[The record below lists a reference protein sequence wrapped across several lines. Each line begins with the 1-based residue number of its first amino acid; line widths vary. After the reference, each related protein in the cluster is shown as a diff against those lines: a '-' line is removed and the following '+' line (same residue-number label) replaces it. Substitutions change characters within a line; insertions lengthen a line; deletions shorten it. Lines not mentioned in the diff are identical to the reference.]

1 MKESLIDY
9 HGIRIDISRD
19 WLLSEQATQLL
30 TDYYML
36 PGESSPQEAYAR
48 AALAYCNHD
57 RAFAQRI
64 YDYASK
70 GWFMYASPVL
80 SNAPRVGE
88 YFKALPI
95 SCFLTYIGDNLTSLV
110 DHNAE
115 VAWLSVKGGGVGGH
129 WSDVRGVSDK
139 APGPIPFMKV
149 VDSQMTAYK
158 QGKTRKGSYAAYLDI
173 SHPDIVEFV
182 NFKVPTGGDIN
193 RKCFNLF
200 NAVNVTDEFMAA
212 VLRDLDWDLVDPASK
227 EVRAT
232 MKARDL
238 WQRILEARFRTGS
251 PYINFID
258 EANRQLNPK
267 QREMGLK
274 VHGSNLCNE
283 IHLAT
288 SEDRTAVCCLSSVN
302 LEKFD
307 EWSGTNMVYDLIVFL
322 DNVLQAFI
330 DNAPREI
337 HKAIRSAEAER
348 SLGLGAM
355 GFHGYLQSKGI
366 PFEGLSAKI
375 ANVRMFKHIQEQAI
389 KATKAMAITRGEP
402 SDLIGT
408 GTRNAHLIAVAP
420 NANSSIICGCSASI
434 EPIKSNAYVHRTRAG
449 SHLVKNVYLQK
460 ILHTMGKDTQEVWQ
474 SIIMNEGSVQ
484 HLDFLDRGT
493 KDIFK
498 TAFELD
504 QQWVI
509 EHATDRQ
516 KYICQG
522 QSLNLFFPAGSPK
535 SYVNAVHIKA
545 WRSKLKGLYYLRTSA
560 GVQADKIGLKIE
572 RNALQ
577 DAEEC
582 LSCHG

>member
-1 MKESLIDY
+1 
-9 HGIRIDISRD
+9 
-19 WLLSEQATQLL
+19 
-30 TDYYML
+30 
-36 PGESSPQEAYAR
+36 
-48 AALAYCNHD
+48 
-57 RAFAQRI
+57 
-64 YDYASK
+64 
-70 GWFMYASPVL
+70 
-80 SNAPRVGE
+80 
-88 YFKALPI
+88 
-95 SCFLTYIGDNLTSLV
+95 
-110 DHNAE
+110 
-115 VAWLSVKGGGVGGH
+115 
-129 WSDVRGVSDK
+129 
-139 APGPIPFMKV
+139 
-149 VDSQMTAYK
+149 
-158 QGKTRKGSYAAYLDI
+158 
-173 SHPDIVEFV
+173 
-182 NFKVPTGGDIN
+182 
-193 RKCFNLF
+193 
-200 NAVNVTDEFMAA
+200 
-212 VLRDLDWDLVDPASK
+212 
-227 EVRAT
+227 
-232 MKARDL
+232 
-238 WQRILEARFRTGS
+238 
-251 PYINFID
+251 
-258 EANRQLNPK
+258 
-267 QREMGLK
+267 MGLK

-402 SDLIGT
+402 NDLIGT

-460 ILHTMGKDTQEVWQ
+460 ILHTLGKDTQEVWQ

-484 HLDFLDRGT
+484 HLAFLDRDT

>member
-1 MKESLIDY
+1 MKESLMDY
-9 HGIRIDISRD
+9 HGIQIDISRD
-19 WLLSEQATQLL
+19 RLLSEQAMQLL
-30 TDYYML
+30 QDYYML
-36 PGESSPQEAYAR
+36 PGERSPQEAYAR
-48 AALAYCNHD
+48 ASLAYCNHNKP
-57 RAFAQRI
+57 FAQRI

-70 GWFMYASPVL
+70 GWFMFASPVL

-158 QGKTRKGSYAAYLDI
+158 QGKTRKGSYAAYLDV
-173 SHPDIVEFV
+173 SHPDIVEFI

-200 NAVNVTDEFMAA
+200 NAVNVTDKFMEA
-212 VLRDLDWDLVDPASK
+212 VEKDLEWHLIDPANK
-227 EVRAT
+227 DVRGT
-232 MKARDL
+232 IKARDL

-258 EANRQLNPK
+258 EANRQLNPQQK
-267 QREMGLK
+267 ALGLK

-307 EWSGTNMVYDLIVFL
+307 DWVDTDMVYDLTIFL

-337 HKAIRSAEAER
+337 QKAIRSAEAER

-355 GFHGYLQSKGI
+355 GFHGYLQSKDI

-375 ANVRMFKHIQEQAI
+375 ANLRMFKHIKAQ
-389 KATKAMAITRGEP
+389 ATKATQTMARTRGEP
-402 SDLIGT
+402 DDLIGT

-460 ILHTMGKDTQEVWQ
+460 ILYSMGKDTPEVWQ

-484 HLDFLDRGT
+484 HLDFLDNT
-493 KDIFK
+493 VKDIYK

-504 QQWVI
+504 QMWIV
-509 EHATDRQ
+509 EHAADRQ
-516 KYICQG
+516 QYICQG

-535 SYVNAVHIKA
+535 SYVNAVHLRA
-545 WRSKLKGLYYLRTSA
+545 WKSKLKGLYYLRTSA

>member
-1 MKESLIDY
+1 LIDPANKDIR
-9 HGIRIDISRD
+9 GIMR
-19 WLLSEQATQLL
+19 
-30 TDYYML
+30 
-36 PGESSPQEAYAR
+36 AR
-48 AALAYCNHD
+48 
-57 RAFAQRI
+57 
-64 YDYASK
+64 
-70 GWFMYASPVL
+70 
-80 SNAPRVGE
+80 E
-88 YFKALPI
+88 
-95 SCFLTYIGDNLTSLV
+95 
-110 DHNAE
+110 
-115 VAWLSVKGGGVGGH
+115 
-129 WSDVRGVSDK
+129 
-139 APGPIPFMKV
+139 
-149 VDSQMTAYK
+149 
-158 QGKTRKGSYAAYLDI
+158 
-173 SHPDIVEFV
+173 
-182 NFKVPTGGDIN
+182 
-193 RKCFNLF
+193 
-200 NAVNVTDEFMAA
+200 
-212 VLRDLDWDLVDPASK
+212 
-227 EVRAT
+227 
-232 MKARDL
+232 L

-307 EWSGTNMVYDLIVFL
+307 EWVDTDMVYDLIIFL

-337 HKAIRSAEAER
+337 QKAIRSAEAER

-355 GFHGYLQSKGI
+355 GFHGYLQSKDI

-375 ANVRMFKHIQEQAI
+375 ANNRMFRYI
-389 KATKAMAITRGEP
+389 KAQATKATQTMARTRGEP
-402 SDLIGT
+402 DDLIGT

-449 SHLVKNVYLQK
+449 SHLVKNVYLQR
-460 ILHTMGKDTQEVWQ
+460 ILKGMEKDTPEVWQ

-484 HLDFLDRGT
+484 HLDFLNST
-493 KDIFK
+493 VKDIYK

-504 QQWVI
+504 QMWII
-509 EHATDRQ
+509 EHAADRQ
-516 KYICQG
+516 QYICQG

-535 SYVNAVHIKA
+535 SYVNAVHLRA
-545 WRSKLKGLYYLRTSA
+545 WKSKLKGLYYLRTSA